1 MTDRVYAR
9 LRVVHLVVSC
19 ILALIATVHAGM
31 TWLFY
36 RTWSPDAVWFLGT
49 GLGLLLLAVL
59 NLSHIGIE
67 PCRRS
72 TARLVR
78 AANWIFAAFG
88 CAAVIAVPEPQAFVA
103 GTMLVVQAIVS
114 GWTLPGPG

>member
-1 MTDRVYAR
+1 MKAAR
-9 LRVVHLVVSC
+9 RKGPGVRRNIVL
-19 ILALIATVHAGM
+19 
-31 TWLFY
+31 
-36 RTWSPDAVWFLGT
+36 
-49 GLGLLLLAVL
+49 LGLLLLAVL